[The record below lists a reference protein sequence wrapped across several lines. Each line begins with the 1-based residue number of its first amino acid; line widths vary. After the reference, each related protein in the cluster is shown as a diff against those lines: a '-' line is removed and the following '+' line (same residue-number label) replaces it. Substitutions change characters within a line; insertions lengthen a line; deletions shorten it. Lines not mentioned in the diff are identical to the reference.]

1 MEASSKPSFAKVA
14 ASAYVPP
21 KPRESTSNTKSPTN
35 LAETKSAQQDTSG
48 PAFNSDSQKPPITSV
63 ILNQHSRD
71 FTNNDN
77 HTPPTSVGI
86 LQARDQ
92 QRKADTKTAEGPR
105 RAEGLLKAAHADDG
119 STQISSDSSAKPPSL
134 DGKSVTSG
142 TTFALDEKESLRPDD
157 SASVK
162 ATDEEDVFSPPDSN
176 APGSRIGSDHGT
188 RAFHDQLH
196 EIAAMG
202 PVPNRGPPVVKVA
215 QPQSQSNGPP
225 MLFNP
230 SIVQSQPLQLQSSN
244 LVGTPPETVD
254 PIPDEKLLEAVES
267 PRDRLFVM
275 KLEQDFIDFVKDKQ
289 YVSGSYRAS
298 LVADCLNRESS
309 LDLPQCNG
317 FYRMLAHRLADYYL
331 LGHALDSSINAVR
344 IYRTPFCRIPRP
356 LTGPSNPST
365 SANTPPPNVMAP
377 KIMRR
382 GDIGNPKTGNHNEPK
397 SEDLS
402 KVASGG
408 DGDSG
413 PEKDSKPKVPRTR
426 EEKEIAYKQAKERIF
441 GPDHSANDVAE
452 KTNVV
457 EEKDNSRSSSATG
470 KKKGKN
476 KQRKNSD
483 DGFELRSQYE
493 PYYPSSFQI
502 NGYGVGDGSGYTAYP
517 AFTTVSQQSSP
528 TGNLQPFSYSSGYP
542 AMVQQAPAGQNTWQ
556 SQQFSPYNTGQDSHS
571 YAPIPDQTFNLNAA
585 LQQVSFQPH
594 NGYSPQ
600 PASSY
605 GPAFQDTFQEM
616 SRPTSQQQ
624 QTTTWSQVPYQ
635 NPAQSGQSFYLGQTS
650 YVPQVSQS
658 QNPYPYGQLP
668 QGFANG
674 KSPQNQHPVP
684 GSFNRQQFNPQSQS
698 FVPHQ
703 MVASAQPY
711 GMMPQM
717 SSPSLNNFATFTP
730 ASTVQRQSS
739 SQSNASFGSLRAAQ
753 SNGTA
758 QRQPPQAHASFQ
770 TSQSSSRSPTSS
782 NPSLPPAQNPQ
793 STIAKWGAPASLPP
807 KPPPSAVQSQLPKV
821 NDGSS
826 LPPHPYA
833 NGKGS
838 GGSNGVLLSR

>member
-1 MEASSKPSFAKVA
+1 MASRTTETSSKPSFAKVA

-21 KPRESTSNTKSPTN
+21 KPRESTSNTKPPTN
-35 LAETKSAQQDTSG
+35 LAEAKPAQQDTSG
-48 PAFNSDSQKPPITSV
+48 PALNSDSQKPPVTSV
-63 ILNQHSRD
+63 ILNHHSKD
-71 FTNNDN
+71 LTNNDN

-92 QRKADTKTAEGPR
+92 QHKADTKSAEGPR
-105 RAEGLLKAAHADDG
+105 RAEGLLKAAHGDDG
-119 STQISSDSSAKPPSL
+119 STQLSSDSSAKPPSL

-162 ATDEEDVFSPPDSN
+162 ATDEEDVFSPPSSN
-176 APGSRIGSDHGT
+176 APGSRVGSDHGT

-215 QPQSQSNGPP
+215 QPPSQSNGPP

-230 SIVQSQPLQLQSSN
+230 SIVQSQPLPLQSST

-289 YVSGSYRAS
+289 
-298 LVADCLNRESS
+298 ESS

-382 GDIGNPKTGNHNEPK
+382 GDVGNSKTGNHNGHK
-397 SEDLS
+397 AEDLL
-402 KVASGG
+402 KVASNG

-452 KTNVV
+452 KTNVG
-457 EEKDNSRSSSATG
+457 EEKDNSRSSSANG

-493 PYYPSSFQI
+493 PYYPSPFPM
-502 NGYGVGDGSGYTAYP
+502 NGFGVGDGSAYTAYS
-517 AFTTVSQQSSP
+517 TYNTVSQQSSP
-528 TGNLQPFSYSSGYP
+528 TGNLQSFSYSSGYP
-542 AMVQQAPAGQNTWQ
+542 AMVQQAPVGQNTWQ
-556 SQQFSPYNTGQDSHS
+556 SQQFPTYSNGQDSQS
-571 YAPIPDQTFNLNAA
+571 YGPVPDHTFNLNSA
-585 LQQVSFQPH
+585 LQQMSFQPH

-600 PASSY
+600 PASNY
-605 GPAFQDTFQEM
+605 GPAFQDTFQEI

-624 QTTTWSQVPYQ
+624 QTTMWSQVPYQ
-635 NPAQSGQSFYLGQTS
+635 TPVQSGQLFYPGQTP
-650 YVPQVSQS
+650 YVPQASQS
-658 QNPYPYGQLP
+658 QNSYPYGQLP
-668 QGFANG
+668 QGLANG

-717 SSPSLNNFATFTP
+717 SSPSLNNLAAFTP
-730 ASTVQRQSS
+730 ANNVQRQSS
-739 SQSNASFGSLRAAQ
+739 SQSNASFGSPRIAQ
-753 SNGTA
+753 SNGTV
-758 QRQPPQAHASFQ
+758 QRQPSQVHTSFQ
-770 TSQSSSRSPTSS
+770 APQSSCRSPTSS